1 MHGLIIAWI
10 SLLWDQL
17 NSLAVS
23 PWLFL
28 LLVQVFAWVFSVIL
42 YHGIEKKSLLWSKKI
57 KYNYAPDITRS
68 R

>member
-1 MHGLIIAWI
+1 
-10 SLLWDQL
+10 
-17 NSLAVS
+17 
-23 PWLFL
+23 
-28 LLVQVFAWVFSVIL
+28 VFAWVFSVIL